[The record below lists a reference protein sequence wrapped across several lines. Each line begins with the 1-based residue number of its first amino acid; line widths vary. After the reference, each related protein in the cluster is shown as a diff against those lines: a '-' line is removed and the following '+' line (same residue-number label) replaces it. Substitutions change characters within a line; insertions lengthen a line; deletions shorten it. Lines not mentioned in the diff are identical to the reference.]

1 MKRTT
6 DVIMKCFKLG
16 FLFHAALIAIA
27 VGYGAL
33 DSKAFAEP
41 AKDDLVDSAMR
52 KELLGYLEDIN
63 QYILGLDLGSDSLKI
78 ENKNDSDSLYV
89 NGNFARVLVA
99 SSRITGNKA
108 YLREAVRWC
117 DAVYNKQEL
126 AITSNVEEGGFWV
139 DFASAQ
145 NIYFGD
151 AGTGSTAMAIIY
163 RETDDPQRKRLYR
176 AAMDRYARFVMQ
188 GTLVDPQRKDR
199 KTTKTWIIAEG
210 PDKGAL
216 GCGYYRGHLSVAPY
230 TISTATTGGAF
241 FSHFYEITRN
251 PEYKQV
257 AANAV
262 KWIFTAR
269 KPDGELRYNLDNRPE
284 KEFSWPLDTIAY
296 CAEAYITADKYLG
309 DGELKQQLRREAKPT
324 VEWLLKNQNDD
335 GSWGKMRSADQQ
347 RSPGA
352 VALLSWYYRQVERDP
367 KVAESVRKYCRFLLN
382 PENSAK
388 YGVKQ
393 LIRTTGFVGLV
404 VADIIQPESIF

>member
-1 MKRTT
+1 MTT
-6 DVIMKCFKLG
+6 TAGCVVKSLKHVYFIFAVVFAAALG
-16 FLFHAALIAIA
+16 FA
-27 VGYGAL
+27 AL

-41 AKDDLVDSAMR
+41 AKDDLVDPAMR
-52 KELLGYLEDIN
+52 KELLTYLEDID
-63 QYILGLDLGSDSLKI
+63 QYILSLDLGSDSLKI
-78 ENKNDSDSLYV
+78 ENKNDSDSLYI

-126 AITSNVEEGGFWV
+126 AITSQLEEGGFWV
-139 DFASAQ
+139 DFATAQ

-163 RETDDPQRKRLYR
+163 RETDDPQRKKLYR

-199 KTTKTWIIAEG
+199 KTTKTWIIADG

-241 FSHFYEITRN
+241 FSHFYEITGK
-251 PEYKQV
+251 PEYKEI

-269 KPDGELRYNLDNRPE
+269 KPDGEIRYILDNRPE
-284 KEFSWPLDTIAY
+284 KDFSWPLDTIAY

-309 DGELKQQLRREAKPT
+309 DAELKQQLRRETKLT

-335 GSWGKMRSADQQ
+335 GSWGKLRSADQQ

-404 VADIIQPESIF
+404 VADIVQPESIF

>member
-1 MKRTT
+1 MTT
-6 DVIMKCFKLG
+6 TAGCVVKSLKHGNFIFAVVFAAALG
-16 FLFHAALIAIA
+16 FA
-27 VGYGAL
+27 AL

-41 AKDDLVDSAMR
+41 AKDDLVDPAMR
-52 KELLGYLEDIN
+52 KELLTYLEDID
-63 QYILGLDLGSDSLKI
+63 QYILSLDLGSDSLKI
-78 ENKNDSDSLYV
+78 ENKNDSDSLYI

-126 AITSNVEEGGFWV
+126 AITSQLEEGGFWV
-139 DFASAQ
+139 DFATAQ

-163 RETDDPQRKRLYR
+163 RETDDPQRKKLYR

-199 KTTKTWIIAEG
+199 KTTKTWIIADG

-241 FSHFYEITRN
+241 FSHFYEITGK
-251 PEYKQV
+251 PEYKEI

-269 KPDGELRYNLDNRPE
+269 KPDGEIRYILDNRPE
-284 KEFSWPLDTIAY
+284 KDFSWPLDTIAY

-309 DGELKQQLRREAKPT
+309 DAELKQQLRRETKLT

-335 GSWGKMRSADQQ
+335 GSWGKLRSADQQ

-404 VADIIQPESIF
+404 VADIVQPESIF